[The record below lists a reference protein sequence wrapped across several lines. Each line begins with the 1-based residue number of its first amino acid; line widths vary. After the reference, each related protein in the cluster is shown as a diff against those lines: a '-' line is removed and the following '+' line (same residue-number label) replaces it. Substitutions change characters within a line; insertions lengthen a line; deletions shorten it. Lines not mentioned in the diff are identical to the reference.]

1 MVCSVIVSSTGVCH
15 LVHCRIFLSAQSCAT
30 WFVWFIF
37 CGDTFADIGN
47 RHWYPF
53 LDRHLAFGVGAA
65 RYFEDCFNIH
75 KCHGF
80 FCNHPNYLRPTLRP
94 CAVFAPRADTLLV
107 LFYLVA
113 WRPWINAPRMPNGIE
128 PTVGFSIG
136 FGGGKRKRQSRRLFP
151 VGLTLPL
158 VGEGPC
164 GLLDIWLRPCNYF
177 VCRLKIQ

>member
-1 MVCSVIVSSTGVCH
+1 MFCNSIFNGGVSLSTLQDLFKRAKLRHMVC
-15 LVHCRIFLSAQSCAT
+15 LVYFLRDA
-30 WFVWFIF
+30 
-37 CGDTFADIGN
+37 FADIGN

-113 WRPWINAPRMPNGIE
+113 WRPWMNAPRMPNGIE

>member
-1 MVCSVIVSSTGVCH
+1 
-15 LVHCRIFLSAQSCAT
+15 
-30 WFVWFIF
+30 
-37 CGDTFADIGN
+37 
-47 RHWYPF
+47 
-53 LDRHLAFGVGAA
+53 
-65 RYFEDCFNIH
+65 
-75 KCHGF
+75 
-80 FCNHPNYLRPTLRP
+80 LRPTLRP